1 MNEVERFKNVIT
13 NAEIGIDPVWL
24 QYAVDRIEQLQHII
38 DMIIDAPN
46 DDALLDAIG
55 DARIER
61 TKTWGLITQ

>member
-1 MNEVERFKNVIT
+1 MDEVERFKNVIT

-46 DDALLDAIG
+46 EDATLDAIDDAL
-55 DARIER
+55 IER